1 MEKIRALVQNPS
13 KKSFTL
19 SKTLKKVPEG
29 ANMARTYIKITTQP
43 EIIKGKKGTSFRYR
57 IPAHHGQPARWSK
70 ARQAQGK
77 KKGEILA
84 EAEAYRQELE
94 EEINDWRSNADIT
107 LGKYAREW
115 HDERKDSDEI
125 TQRTWE
131 REEITIKDIEESE
144 IANIAINEIEPE
156 DIEKAKKANTR
167 KGWSK
172 NKQARFVSK
181 VKQITKEAAGKRRI
195 KFDPGATIKAVKEDP
210 KKRRAIPAAVIG
222 EMLDIL
228 ENEEKNGKAA
238 AIRIAL
244 GTGYRRG
251 EVLGLQWG
259 DIELKPNGGVIHL
272 RRQLTAKKELTDPK
286 YDSKGDTPIGADLAQ
301 WLTEWRQEA
310 RAMYKGQ
317 ILPANAPICCNEK
330 GDYLNPTNF
339 SRWFRQWMVKHRWGT
354 YESEERTRDA
364 AGDARYHRTGYQGY
378 TFHEI
383 RHSMAT
389 QLLGSG
395 ADLKST
401 QAIMRHTRITTTEG
415 YIHEI
420 PQNVKNAMQGVEKAQ
435 RTARGAA
442 EYAAFMDAD
451 PEAIGTI

>member
-1 MEKIRALVQNPS
+1 
-13 KKSFTL
+13 
-19 SKTLKKVPEG
+19 
-29 ANMARTYIKITTQP
+29 MARKYIKITGSP
-43 EIIKGKKGTSFRYR
+43 EIIRGKKKTSVRFR
-57 IPAHHGQPARWSK
+57 IPAHHGQPERKSPAREVE
-70 ARQAQGK
+70 GK

-84 EAEAYRQELE
+84 EAEAYRKELE
-94 EEINDWRSNADIT
+94 EEINDWRADGNIT

-115 HDERKDSDEI
+115 HDEREDSDEI
-125 TQRTWE
+125 GARGWE
-131 REEITIKDIEESE
+131 REDIIIRQIEESE
-144 IANIAINEIEPE
+144 IASIPMIEIEPE
-156 DIEKAKKANTR
+156 DLEKQKKTNAA

-172 NKQARFVSK
+172 NKQKRFIDK
-181 VKQITKEAAGKRRI
+181 VKQITRDAAKARRI
-195 KFDPGATIKAVKEDP
+195 KYDPGATIKTVKEEP
-210 KKRRAIPAAVIG
+210 KKRRAIPNAIIG
-222 EMLDIL
+222 EMLDVL
-228 ENEEKNGKAA
+228 ESEPKNGKTAA
-238 AIRIAL
+238 FRIAL

-272 RRQLTAKKELTDPK
+272 QRQLTKKREIANPK
-286 YDSKGDTPIGADLAQ
+286 YDSKGDTPIGADLAA
-301 WLTEWRQEA
+301 WLGEWKSEA
-310 RAMYKGQ
+310 RKLYGGGV
-317 ILPANAPICCNEK
+317 IPASAPVCCNDNGE
-330 GDYLNPTNF
+330 YLIPDNF
-339 SRWFRQWMVKHRWGT
+339 SRWFRQYIVKHKWGT
-354 YESEERTRDA
+354 FEKEEKTHDSK
-364 AGDARYHRTGYQGY
+364 GDTRYHRTGYQGY

-383 RHSMAT
+383 RHTIAT

-401 QAIMRHTRITTTEG
+401 QAIMRHARITTTEG